1 MACLKKNKPQV
12 AEVVE
17 SSNNIKYE
25 GGEEMSVKAKVGLK
39 APDFETTAYF
49 NGDFREFKLSN
60 YLGKWVMLCFY
71 PADFTFV

>member
-1 MACLKKNKPQV
+1 MACSTPKKVKDVTNEIQDTKNLK
-12 AEVVE
+12 EVE
-17 SSNNIKYE
+17 T
-25 GGEEMSVKAKVGLK
+25 MSIARVGAK
-39 APDFETTAYF
+39 APDFETSAYF